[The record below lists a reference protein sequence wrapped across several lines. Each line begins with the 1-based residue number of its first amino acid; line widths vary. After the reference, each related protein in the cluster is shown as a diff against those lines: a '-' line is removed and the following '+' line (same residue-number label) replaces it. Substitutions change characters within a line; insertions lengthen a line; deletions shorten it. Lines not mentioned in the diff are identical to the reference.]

1 MLEENPLVPVCI
13 WPDRSWMYLSD
24 YEDEAERWRGD
35 DFYTELVPA
44 EYTEEQV
51 DQCIQRLLSGMW

>member
-1 MLEENPLVPVCI
+1 
-13 WPDRSWMYLSD
+13 MYLSD

-35 DFYTELVPA
+35 DFHIELVPA